1 MEMTWRS
8 TTFNEVSKKL
18 DEDQKRGVNLFID
31 GVPFIELYGKDY
43 PFLMKGNNDKRKDS
57 D

>member
-43 PFLMKGNNDKRKDS
+43 PFLMKDNNDKRKDS